1 MGEGHNHTTIMQ
13 ALLDRLSRGDQLARE
28 ELISHSM
35 ERLRKLARKMLRSN
49 ARVRRWNETDDVL
62 QNALLRLNR
71 ALQTER
77 PESVGRFIGLAAEQI
92 RRELIDL
99 GRHYFGPQGIG
110 KNHASDPHASG
121 GRGSDVP
128 RYEQAAEDS
137 SDSGIHTSEMERF
150 HVAVG
155 QLSDE
160 QRDVFQKWFY
170 LGMTQENIATG
181 ADVSVRTV
189 KRTFRDA
196 KLRLAELLREDAE
209 T

>member
-1 MGEGHNHTTIMQ
+1 MSERRDHSTILQ
-13 ALLDRLSRGDQLARE
+13 ALLDRLARGDQVARE

-35 ERLRKLARKMLRSN
+35 ERLRKLARKMLRDN
-49 ARVRRWNETDDVL
+49 ARLRRWNETDDVL

-71 ALQTER
+71 ALQSVR

-99 GRHYFGPQGIG
+99 GRHDFGPQGIG
-110 KNHASDPHASG
+110 KNHASDPYAQG
-121 GRGSDVP
+121 GRGTDVP

-137 SDSGIHTSEMERF
+137 SDSVIHTNEMERF
-150 HVAVG
+150 HIAVG

-160 QRDVFQKWFY
+160 QREVFQKWFY
-170 LGMTQENIATG
+170 LGMTQENIATA
-181 ADVSVRTV
+181 ADVSVRTI

-196 KLRLAELLREDAE
+196 KLRLAELLGGDSEA
-209 T
+209 

>member
-1 MGEGHNHTTIMQ
+1 MGEGHDHTTILQ
-13 ALLDRLSRGDQLARE
+13 DLLDRLSRGDQLARE

-49 ARVRRWNETDDVL
+49 ARLRRWNETDDVL

-110 KNHASDPHASG
+110 KNHASDPYASG
-121 GRGSDVP
+121 SRGSDVP

-137 SDSGIHTSEMERF
+137 AASEIHTSEMERF

-155 QLSDE
+155 QLSE
-160 QRDVFQKWFY
+160 ELRDVFQKWFY
-170 LGMTQENIATG
+170 LGMTQEDIASR

-196 KLRLAELLREDAE
+196 KLRLAELLGGDGGS
-209 T
+209 